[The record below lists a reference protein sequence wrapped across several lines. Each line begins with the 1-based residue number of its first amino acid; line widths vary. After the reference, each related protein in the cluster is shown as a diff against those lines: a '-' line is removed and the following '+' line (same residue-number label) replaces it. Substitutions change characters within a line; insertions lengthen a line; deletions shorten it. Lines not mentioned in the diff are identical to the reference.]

1 VRLESTRYKIK
12 STADLGGTLSPPA
25 MSNALASASTSQV
38 VTLPYLPELFDSN
51 FLDVL
56 LPPKPEAKPDEPV
69 KQPEPAKVD
78 PAPPISYVDAL
89 KKEADAAN
97 ARTRTDNGDPAFAST
112 GSATLDAFQALAPQS
127 ETSKLPQLLKD
138 AWTED
143 PDLTLHMIW
152 NARSIHDGKGEKELF
167 YQ

>member
-1 VRLESTRYKIK
+1 
-12 STADLGGTLSPPA
+12 

-38 VTLPYLPELFDSN
+38 VTLPHLPELFDSD

-56 LPPKPEAKPDEPV
+56 VPSKPAAAKPEEPS
-69 KQPEPAKVD
+69 KSPEPAKAESGT
-78 PAPPISYVDAL
+78 PASPFMDAL
-89 KKEADAAN
+89 KKEADTLSSRA
-97 ARTRTDNGDPAFAST
+97 RTDNGDPAFSST